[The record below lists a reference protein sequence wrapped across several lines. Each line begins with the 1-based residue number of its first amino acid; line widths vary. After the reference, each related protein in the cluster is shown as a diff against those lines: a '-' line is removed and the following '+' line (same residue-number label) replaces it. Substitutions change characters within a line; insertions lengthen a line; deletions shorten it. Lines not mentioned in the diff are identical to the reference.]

1 MLSWWLVWSKL
12 LCWRIFYHLGSSFL
26 DGVGGRRRIIE
37 GDLEL
42 GFGHDNKI
50 NQRGG
55 LEKYDHDG
63 AS

>member
-1 MLSWWLVWSKL
+1 M
-12 LCWRIFYHLGSSFL
+12 
-26 DGVGGRRRIIE
+26 GGRRRIIE

-55 LEKYDHDG
+55 FEKYHHER
-63 AS
+63 ASWSFSVRVGRSLAVLDYVWS